1 MLQHWAQPHLLQQA
15 QTVSNMRAS
24 EFIVETRTIGKRSER
39 QSIAT
44 RGAAKFRDPGG
55 YDRTYELNRI
65 MMATAC
71 ADGTT
76 PLEIDAESWSG
87 RYNTAHPYTDIESKM
102 LMQAFKAVGSDYVDL
117 NHGDNDSKELPSTNI
132 SSPVKAFK
140 GYPR

>member
-1 MLQHWAQPHLLQQA
+1 
-15 QTVSNMRAS
+15 MRAS
-24 EFIVETRTIGKRSER
+24 EFIAETRTIGKRSLR
-39 QSIAT
+39 QSISS

-76 PLEIDAESWSG
+76 PLEIDAESWAG

-102 LMQAFKAVGSDYVDL
+102 LQQAFKAVGSDYVDL
-117 NHGDNDSKELPSTNI
+117 NNGDNRSQELPGTDI
-132 SSPVKAFK
+132 VSPIKAFR
-140 GYPR
+140 GYAR